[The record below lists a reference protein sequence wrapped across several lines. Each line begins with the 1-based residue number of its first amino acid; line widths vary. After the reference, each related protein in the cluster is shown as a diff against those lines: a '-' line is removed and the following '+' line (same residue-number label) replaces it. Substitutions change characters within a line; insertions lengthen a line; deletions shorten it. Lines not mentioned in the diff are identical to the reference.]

1 MGTSGFRHG
10 PQEIIEPGL
19 RFGIWIDGQRMRS
32 QDWAVARDL
41 KRLGS
46 SVMLIGQRLAED
58 TVDLVLELPT
68 ILEAWQFLIDI
79 IPAQLA
85 SEHLAELSGID
96 CDSFRYCSYIVEDE
110 YGLTNDKVAVPKR
123 GIDEKTK

>member
-1 MGTSGFRHG
+1 M
-10 PQEIIEPGL
+10 
-19 RFGIWIDGQRMRS
+19 
-32 QDWAVARDL
+32 ARDL